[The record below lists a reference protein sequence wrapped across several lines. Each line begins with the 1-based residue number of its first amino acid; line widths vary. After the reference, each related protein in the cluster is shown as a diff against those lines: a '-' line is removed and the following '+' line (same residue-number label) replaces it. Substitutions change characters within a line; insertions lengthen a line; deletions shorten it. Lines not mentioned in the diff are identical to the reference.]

1 MIITLTK
8 KPHVTEIVEIAKAFS
23 KFFNITKRIKLVT
36 EKSNIAEIAPTRAN
50 LNISKNV
57 KNHQSA
63 LKSTI
68 HSISMYKLEL

>member
-50 LNISKNV
+50 LNISKKREGSSKCPKKHN
-57 KNHQSA
+57 S
-63 LKSTI
+63 
-68 HSISMYKLEL
+68 